1 LHLLLFKCLPGCGK
15 STLSRA
21 LGKRLAWPVIDKD
34 DIKDVLHEQIPASGG
49 MAYEV
54 MLNVARRQLLQGL
67 NVICDSP
74 LLYSI
79 TYERAQAI
87 ATETGVFLAVIEC
100 VCSDKQVWQQ
110 RIDARQ
116 SLQLSSHHQTSWAS
130 FQSYANQFSDHTPYP
145 ITHPLHIVDTC
156 QPLHDCVAE
165 IISWLDQLE
174 VKRVD
179 SLLS

>member
-1 LHLLLFKCLPGCGK
+1 LRLLLFKGLPGCGK

-21 LGKRLAWPVIDKD
+21 LGKHLRWPVIDKD
-34 DIKDVLHEQIPASGG
+34 DIKDILHEQIPASGG
-49 MAYEV
+49 MAYDI

-67 NVICDSP
+67 CVICDSP

-87 ATETGVFLAVIEC
+87 ATETEASLVIVEC
-100 VCSDKQVWQQ
+100 ICSDKDIWRQ

-116 SLQLSSHHQTSWAS
+116 SLLLSSHHQTDWAS
-130 FQSYANQFSDHTPYP
+130 FRSYANESANHTTYP
-145 ITHPLHIVDTC
+145 ITHPHHIVDTC
-156 QPLHDCVAE
+156 QTLPDCVTE

-174 VKRVD
+174 IKPVF
-179 SLLS
+179 SL